1 MKDIYIMAE
10 AIANERGLGEEE
22 VFTILENSHAEI
34 VVKKNGGGD
43 YISTI
48 NKDTGAWEV
57 TRRWLVVENGVAE
70 VSEGVHFDELVHLD
84 EEDSE
89 GLEIGEYKVQ
99 RIEVEF
105 GRVENNNLKQR
116 IYANLRKLVDAKK
129 EKEFTGM
136 IGEVV
141 FGKVKSVRKGVLI
154 VSVNNHD
161 CLLPI
166 NKGGMGYKTGETLR
180 VEIGSVELSN
190 RGLKVI
196 LDRSGAELVKEL
208 FAMEV
213 PEIHDG
219 SIKIMSIARVCGVK
233 TKLVVKSIDER
244 VDCIGACVGMRGI
257 RIKTISQEL
266 NNEGIDIVEWAEDE
280 SEMIQNLFEGCE
292 FVSITIDEEDDLIE
306 VVLTDETVGLGIG
319 RVGSTVR
326 LASTILGKKVK
337 VVSQSDYD
345 KEVNAEVEASKKFIE
360 GILDIDSKYI
370 DLLAVSLVKD
380 VNQLVGLDLLEWGI
394 AEDEIEVIEDAIMD
408 AQLISAIKDN
418 DVVDGWIVQLS
429 IEEAD
434 AVLMMENDIS
444 SMTEIADL
452 SGSELEEIINKDIE
466 WCNKVIMNA
475 RKECGWI

>member
-1 MKDIYIMAE
+1 MAE
-10 AIANERGLGEEE
+10 AIANERGLDENE

-43 YISTI
+43 YISAI

-70 VSEGVHFDELVHLD
+70 VSDGVHFNELVHLD

-89 GLEIGEYKVQ
+89 GLEIGEYKFQ
-99 RIEVEF
+99 KIEVEF

-136 IGEVV
+136 IGEVMH
-141 FGKVKSVRKGVLI
+141 GKVKSIRKGVLI
-154 VSVNNHD
+154 VVVNNHE

-166 NKGGMGYKTGETLR
+166 NKGGAGYKTGETLR
-180 VEIGSVELSN
+180 VEIANVELTN
-190 RGLKVI
+190 RGLKVV
-196 LDRSGAELVKEL
+196 LDRSGAELVREL

-233 TKLVVKSIDER
+233 TKMVVKSIDER

-292 FVSITIDEEDDLIE
+292 FVSIIIDEEYDLIE
-306 VVLTDETVGLGIG
+306 LVLTDETVGLGIG
-319 RVGSTVR
+319 RAGSTVR

-337 VVSQSDYD
+337 VISQSDYNESID
-345 KEVNAEVEASKKFIE
+345 AKAEVSKKFIG
-360 GILDIDSKYI
+360 GILDIDSKHI
-370 DLLAVSLVKD
+370 DLLAASLVKD
-380 VNQLVGLDLLEWGI
+380 VNQLVELNLLDWGI
-394 AEDEIEVIEDAIMD
+394 AEAELEDIEEAIMD
-408 AQLISAIKDN
+408 AQLISVMKDN
-418 DVVDGWIVQLS
+418 DVIDEWIVQLC
-429 IEEAD
+429 IEEDD
-434 AVLMMENDIS
+434 AILMMKNGIAN
-444 SMTEIADL
+444 MIEIADL
-452 SGSELEEIINKDIE
+452 SGSELEDIIGKDIE

-475 RKECGWI
+475 RKQCGWI